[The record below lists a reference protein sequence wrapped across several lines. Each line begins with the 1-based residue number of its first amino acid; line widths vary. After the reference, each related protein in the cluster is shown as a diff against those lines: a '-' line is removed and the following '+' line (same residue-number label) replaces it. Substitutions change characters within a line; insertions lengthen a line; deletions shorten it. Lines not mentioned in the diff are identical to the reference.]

1 MTLAE
6 ELRSKETL
14 QVHHLHHLRY
24 VPSLIGRKK
33 WRTKE
38 RNFQPGDRVLV
49 ADPNLPRGQFKIGR
63 VTKAIAGADG
73 LVRVVEVRVYN
84 GRGRSR
90 LVAVCTRKVGFA
102 KSPET
107 SSEDLIVRGR
117 RRAGRQATSSAT
129 YRDHFFNSGQ
139 LPRIDQMRLR
149 LHSTRRPSH
158 TVTTTVPGTIA
169 HPRKK
174 TKCYLSNLSGRP
186 EKSPWTVSRLE

>member
-129 YRDHFFNSGQ
+129 YRDHFSILGNCQELTKCDFVCIRRDAHRTP
-139 LPRIDQMRLR
+139 LPRPYQGPLR
-149 LHSTRRPSH
+149 ILEKRPN
-158 TVTTTVPGTIA
+158 VT
-169 HPRKK
+169 
-174 TKCYLSNLSGRP
+174 
-186 EKSPWTVSRLE
+186 

>member
-73 LVRVVEVRVYN
+73 LVRVVKVRVDNAEYLRPIHRICLLEEN
-84 GRGRSR
+84 ST
-90 LVAVCTRKVGFA
+90 AV
-102 KSPET
+102 
-107 SSEDLIVRGR
+107 
-117 RRAGRQATSSAT
+117 
-129 YRDHFFNSGQ
+129 
-139 LPRIDQMRLR
+139 
-149 LHSTRRPSH
+149 
-158 TVTTTVPGTIA
+158 
-169 HPRKK
+169 
-174 TKCYLSNLSGRP
+174 
-186 EKSPWTVSRLE
+186 